1 MKDSDRRTDGSG
13 PPSSRGPV
21 FLNSYQIAYLTT
33 VRCSIAMLARWV
45 LAAIGTAFLLF
56 AAGSALPSFP
66 ADATEMDIVY
76 DEDADGITIATEN
89 ATIDISKLQPS
100 GMIRAAD
107 DSSGNGYGFT
117 VSSFIGYNVSETAE
131 NPFADWAYQASL
143 EGVSW
148 EVVGPSKTTS
158 EKGSTVTVALR
169 AVVDMTKRLPGST
182 TGTGTTAQPGVEI
195 IHEWAE
201 VQFTFQVSTD
211 NRVAAYP
218 GFSDHQIDVN
228 GSTEM
233 KFDMVLRL
241 NKMIY
246 VNRLAVE
253 MNLCVMEA
261 GSMVIAPS
269 DEPYRFYGYQSSG
282 VTTSDPAVNETNGTS
297 PIVHKFQYR
306 QTEEQ
311 MFAFV
316 EDGVPMGYFAWANKI
331 MLNWSAGNSS
341 LADSTAHYGT
351 DGECLRLYLSSPI
364 DRDVAAISLDPSLGI
379 FASAATGGGDGGVI
393 RPPEDGGIFGS
404 SVMSVAA
411 GILVGGAVIG
421 SGVSALYISRRGKDD
436 PAETVTLENNRYY
449 KGGRD

>member
-1 MKDSDRRTDGSG
+1 
-13 PPSSRGPV
+13 
-21 FLNSYQIAYLTT
+21 
-33 VRCSIAMLARWV
+33 MLARWV

-56 AAGSALPSFP
+56 AAGSALPSIP
-66 ADATEMDIVY
+66 ADATDMDIVY

-89 ATIDISKLQPS
+89 ATIDISKLRPS

-107 DSSGNGYGFT
+107 DTSTTGYGFT
-117 VSSFIGYNVSETAE
+117 ISSFIGYNVSETAE

-143 EGVSW
+143 EGISW
-148 EVVGPSKTTS
+148 EVIGPSKTTT
-158 EKGSTVTVALR
+158 EEGSTVTVALS
-169 AVVDMTKRLPGST
+169 AMVDMTKRLPGST
-182 TGTGTTAQPGVEI
+182 TGTGTTPQPGTEI

-201 VQFTFQVSTD
+201 VQFTFQVST
-211 NRVAAYP
+211 NHRVATYA
-218 GFSDHQIDVN
+218 GFSDYQVDVN

-233 KFDMVLRL
+233 KFDMSMKL

-261 GSMVIAPS
+261 GNIVVAPS
-269 DEPYRFYGYQSSG
+269 DEPYRFYGYQSDG
-282 VTTSDPAVNETNGTS
+282 VSTSDPAVNETDGTS
-297 PIVHKFQYR
+297 PIVHRFQYR

-331 MLNWSAGNSS
+331 KLNWSAGSSS

-351 DGECLRLYLSSPI
+351 DGECLKLYLSSPI
-364 DRDVAAISLDPSLGI
+364 DRDVVAVSLDPSLGV
-379 FASAATGGGDGGVI
+379 FASAVSGGGGGGVI

-404 SVMSVAA
+404 SAMSVATGA
-411 GILVGGAVIG
+411 LIGGVVIG
-421 SGVSALYISRRGKDD
+421 SCVSALYISRRGKDD
-436 PAETVTLENNRYY
+436 PAETVTLESNRYY
-449 KGGRD
+449 RGGRD